1 MMLKPRKMQYDK
13 AGPKVAEA
21 LNKRYFEAY
30 YCPDRD
36 TAVQKVLELI
46 SADDTVSWGGTLTVD
61 ELGIK
66 DLLRAPAQSNE
77 ERVELMRQ
85 GLLADTFLTSS
96 NAVTAD
102 GQLFNIDGNGNRVAA
117 FCYGP
122 KQVIVVAGMNKV
134 VPDMDAA
141 YSRVR
146 GYTAPGVVQRFPAA
160 KTPCNVTGLCA
171 DCMSPDSCTYP
182 PVPAG
187 QAHQGGSGGRGSGPV
202 TAGEN
207 CCGACAYRRKHCEA
221 FYEKL
226 NLLMVY
232 YKEEIQ
238 FENKG
243 ISPRKW
249 GK

>member
-46 SADDTVSWGGTLTVD
+46 STDDTVSWGGTLTVD

-66 DLLRAPAQSNE
+66 DLLRARGQRLIDRDCAQSNE

-134 VPDMDAA
+134 AGDLEGAMRRAREVAA
-141 YSRVR
+141 PVN
-146 GYTAPGVVQRFPAA
+146 AQRFAGL
-160 KTPCNVTGLCA
+160 KTPCSVTGLCA
-171 DCMSPDSCTYP
+171 DCTGPDSICCQIVTTRICR
-182 PVPAG
+182 PAG
-187 QAHQGGSGGRGSGPV
+187 RIKV
-202 TAGEN
+202 VLVGEEL
-207 CCGACAYRRKHCEA
+207 G
-221 FYEKL
+221 F
-226 NLLMVY
+226 
-232 YKEEIQ
+232 
-238 FENKG
+238 
-243 ISPRKW
+243 
-249 GK
+249 

>member
-1 MMLKPRKMQYDK
+1 MLTPRKMQYDK

-21 LNKRYFEAY
+21 LNKRHFEAY
-30 YCPDRD
+30 YCPDRAA
-36 TAVQKVLELI
+36 AVEKVLELI
-46 SADDTVSWGGTLTVD
+46 SPEDTVSWGGTLTID
-61 ELGIK
+61 ELGLK
-66 DLLRAPAQSNE
+66 DLLRARGQKLIDRDIAQSNE

-117 FCYGP
+117 FCFGP

-146 GYTAPGVVQRFPAA
+146 SYTAPGVVQRFPAA

-171 DCMSPDSCTYP
+171 DCMGPDSSCCHFVHTRLCR
-182 PVPAG
+182 PAKRI
-187 QAHQGGSGGRGSGPV
+187 QV
-202 TAGEN
+202 VLVGEDL
-207 CCGACAYRRKHCEA
+207 G
-221 FYEKL
+221 L
-226 NLLMVY
+226 
-232 YKEEIQ
+232 
-238 FENKG
+238 
-243 ISPRKW
+243 
-249 GK
+249 

>member
-1 MMLKPRKMQYDK
+1 MLAPRKMQYDK

-21 LNKRYFEAY
+21 LNKRYFEAC
-30 YCPDRD
+30 YCPDRAA
-36 TAVQKVLELI
+36 AVEKVLELI

-66 DLLRAPAQSNE
+66 DALRRRGQKLIDRDAAQTNE

-96 NAVTAD
+96 NAVTED

-146 GYTAPGVVQRFPAA
+146 HYTAPGVVQRFPSA
-160 KTPCNVTGLCA
+160 KTPCNVNGLCA
-171 DCMSPDSCTYP
+171 DCKSPDSCCCHFVYTRLCR
-182 PVPAG
+182 PAG
-187 QAHQGGSGGRGSGPV
+187 RIKV
-202 TAGEN
+202 VLVGEDL
-207 CCGACAYRRKHCEA
+207 G
-221 FYEKL
+221 L
-226 NLLMVY
+226 
-232 YKEEIQ
+232 
-238 FENKG
+238 
-243 ISPRKW
+243 
-249 GK
+249 

>member
-1 MMLKPRKMQYDK
+1 MLAPRKMQYEK
-13 AGPKVAEA
+13 SGPKVDEA
-21 LNKRYFEAY
+21 LNKRYYEDC
-30 YCPDRD
+30 YCPDR
-36 TAVQKVLELI
+36 AAAGEKVLELI

-66 DLLRAPAQSNE
+66 DALRRRGQKLIGRDAAQTNE

-96 NAVTAD
+96 NAVTEA

-146 GYTAPGVVQRFPAA
+146 HYTAPGVVQRFPSA
-160 KTPCNVTGLCA
+160 KTPCNVNGLCA
-171 DCMSPDSCTYP
+171 DCKSPDSCCCHFVHTRLCR
-182 PVPAG
+182 PAG
-187 QAHQGGSGGRGSGPV
+187 RIKV
-202 TAGEN
+202 VLVGEDL
-207 CCGACAYRRKHCEA
+207 G
-221 FYEKL
+221 L
-226 NLLMVY
+226 
-232 YKEEIQ
+232 
-238 FENKG
+238 
-243 ISPRKW
+243 
-249 GK
+249 

>member
-66 DLLRAPAQSNE
+66 DLLRARGQRLIDRDSAQSNE

-102 GQLFNIDGNGNRVAA
+102 GQLFNIDGNGNRV
-117 FCYGP
+117 C
-122 KQVIVVAGMNKV
+122 
-134 VPDMDAA
+134 
-141 YSRVR
+141 
-146 GYTAPGVVQRFPAA
+146 
-160 KTPCNVTGLCA
+160 KTGKNPVTGGA
-171 DCMSPDSCTYP
+171 VS
-182 PVPAG
+182 
-187 QAHQGGSGGRGSGPV
+187 GSFSG
-202 TAGEN
+202 ASSE
-207 CCGACAYRRKHCEA
+207 GAVRKSAEGHPLASFDHE
-221 FYEKL
+221 L
-226 NLLMVY
+226 
-232 YKEEIQ
+232 
-238 FENKG
+238 
-243 ISPRKW
+243 RT
-249 GK
+249 